1 MSQIELRDVQKSYRM
16 GDNLITAL
24 AGVTLDIEAGELV
37 VILGPSGSGK
47 TTLLNILGGLEA
59 PDSGTVTV
67 GGMTVSSLPE
77 RQLTHYRRQH
87 VGFVFQFFNLLPTL
101 TALENV
107 GLSAEMSRNGHY
119 EPADILARVG
129 LGDRVDHYPGQLS
142 GGQQQRVA
150 IARALAKNPAL
161 VLADEPTGSLD
172 VQTGIEVLKVMRMLN
187 RETQQTFVIV
197 THNSAI
203 AQIADR
209 VIRLGSGVVHNV
221 IHNEAPFEPDE
232 VDW

>member
-1 MSQIELRDVQKSYRM
+1 MSYIAVRQVCKSYQVGAVRV
-16 GDNLITAL
+16 DAL
-24 AGVTLDIEAGELV
+24 NQLSLEIEKGEFA

-47 TTLLNILGGLEA
+47 TTLLNILGGLELV
-59 PDSGTVTV
+59 DSGEVLIDQE
-67 GGMTVSSLPE
+67 SIDRLNE
-77 RQLTHYRRQH
+77 ARLTNYRRH
-87 VGFVFQFFNLLPTL
+87 KVGFVFQFFNLLPTL

-107 GLSAEMSRNGHY
+107 LLTAEMGRAAGDAPRQLL
-119 EPADILARVG
+119 ERVG
-129 LGDRVDHYPGQLS
+129 LGERTEHYPGQLS

-172 VQTGIEVLKVMRMLN
+172 VNTGIEVLEVMRSIN
-187 RETQQTFVIV
+187 RETGQTFVLV

-209 VIRLGSGVVHNV
+209 VIHLGDGTVHRVERNA
-221 IHNEAPFEPDE
+221 APLPPTQLR
-232 VDW
+232 W